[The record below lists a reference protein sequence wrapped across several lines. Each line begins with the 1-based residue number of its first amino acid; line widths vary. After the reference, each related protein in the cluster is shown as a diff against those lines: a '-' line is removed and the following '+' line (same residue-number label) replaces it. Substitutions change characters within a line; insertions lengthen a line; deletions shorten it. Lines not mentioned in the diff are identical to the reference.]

1 MLILEFILFVI
12 LGSTIIGILI
22 ILGILFAIAIM
33 AYKAEKLWEEIRKN
47 K

>member
-12 LGSTIIGILI
+12 LGSTIGILI
-22 ILGILFAIAIM
+22 ILVILFAIAIM
-33 AYKAEKLWEEIRKN
+33 AYKAEKLCEEIRKN

>member
-12 LGSTIIGILI
+12 LGSTIGILI
-22 ILGILFAIAIM
+22 ILWILFAIAIM

>member
-1 MLILEFILFVI
+1 MLILEFILFVM
-12 LGSTIIGILI
+12 LGSTIGILI

-33 AYKAEKLWEEIRKN
+33 AYNAENLWEEIRKN